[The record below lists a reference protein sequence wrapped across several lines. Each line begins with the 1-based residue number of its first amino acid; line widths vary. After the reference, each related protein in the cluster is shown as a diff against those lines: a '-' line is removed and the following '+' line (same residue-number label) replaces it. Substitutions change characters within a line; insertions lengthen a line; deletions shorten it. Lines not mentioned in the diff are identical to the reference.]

1 MKYDLDIVIPVYH
14 EERNITET
22 LKNILKRIKINFR
35 IIVVY
40 DYLEDPTVSEVKNN
54 FSNEKIILLKNKFSG
69 LNGVVKTAF
78 EISDAKAVILY
89 SAEDHQNYDVINKMY
104 DKFNEGYDVVC
115 ASRLMAGGDYYKVKE
130 PLIKSILV
138 KIVSYILSNFTS
150 LQTTDPSN
158 GFRLFSNEIIRKFPI
173 ESKRGFTFAIELL
186 AKAYRNN
193 YKITEVPS
201 NTPIRKKGKS
211 KFKYK
216 TIIFY
221 LPWFINIL
229 FSRINSKNEK
239 N

>member
-1 MKYDLDIVIPVYH
+1 MKYDLDIVIPVYF
-14 EERNITET
+14 EERNIAET
-22 LKNILKRIKINFR
+22 LENILKRIKINFR
-35 IIVVY
+35 IIIVY
-40 DYLEDPTVSEVKNN
+40 DYLEDPTVNEIKNN
-54 FSNEKIILLKNKFSG
+54 FNDKKIILLKNKFSG
-69 LNGVVKTAF
+69 LNGAVKTAF
-78 EISDAKAVILY
+78 KISNAKAAILY
-89 SAEDHQNYDVINKMY
+89 TAEDHQNYDVINKMY
-104 DKFNEGYDVVC
+104 DKFNQGYDVVC
-115 ASRLMAGGDYYKVKE
+115 ASRLMAGGDYYQVKE

-150 LQTTDPSN
+150 LQTTDPTN
-158 GFRLFSNEIIRKFPI
+158 GFRLFSNEIIKKFPI

-201 NTPIRKKGKS
+201 NTPARKMGNS

-229 FSRINSKNEK
+229 LSRINPKNGK
-239 N
+239 S

>member
-1 MKYDLDIVIPVYH
+1 MKKSDGLQNNSDS
-14 EERNITET
+14 NCA
-22 LKNILKRIKINFR
+22 NF
-35 IIVVY
+35 
-40 DYLEDPTVSEVKNN
+40 
-54 FSNEKIILLKNKFSG
+54 FSW
-69 LNGVVKTAF
+69 
-78 EISDAKAVILY
+78 
-89 SAEDHQNYDVINKMY
+89 
-104 DKFNEGYDVVC
+104 
-115 ASRLMAGGDYYKVKE
+115 
-130 PLIKSILV
+130 
-138 KIVSYILSNFTS
+138 S
-150 LQTTDPSN
+150 LT
-158 GFRLFSNEIIRKFPI
+158 I